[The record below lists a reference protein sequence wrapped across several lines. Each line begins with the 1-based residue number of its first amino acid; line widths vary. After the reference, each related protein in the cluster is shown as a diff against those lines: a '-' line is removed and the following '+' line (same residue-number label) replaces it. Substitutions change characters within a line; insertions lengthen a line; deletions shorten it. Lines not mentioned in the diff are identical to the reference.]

1 MDLQH
6 PIKVVAR
13 RTGLSQHVIRVW
25 EKRYG
30 AVEPARTETNRR
42 LYSETEIERLHLL
55 CQLTQAGHGICRIAK
70 LPTER
75 LRSLH
80 SETTQTGAPA
90 SLVPAPLTPSPAA
103 PSTTP
108 ATNVSERYL
117 EEAMTAIR
125 SLNDVA
131 LDDVLSRAAVELG
144 HQGLLQKVITPL
156 TNRIGLDW
164 EDGTIKVAH
173 EHFASSVLRTFLC
186 NSAKPFALP
195 DSAPVLL
202 VATPSGQ
209 IHELGAVLV
218 AAAAT
223 NKGWRVKYL
232 GTNLPACEING
243 AAVQS
248 KARAV
253 ALSVV
258 YPDDDPH
265 LVQELISLR
274 KYLPTD
280 VAILVGGRAAES
292 YRDAIASIGAS
303 LLTDLTQLNRKLD
316 ELRSTAPQRRVRS
329 VE

>member
-30 AVEPARTETNRR
+30 VVSPFRTATNRR

-55 CQLTQAGHGICRIAK
+55 CQLTQAGHGICHIAK
-70 LPTER
+70 LPLER
-75 LRSLH
+75 LRSLY
-80 SETTQTGAPA
+80 SETTKTG
-90 SLVPAPLTPSPAA
+90 VPNTVPPIPVTLSPSVPSAVADSDAA
-103 PSTTP
+103 
-108 ATNVSERYL
+108 ECYL
-117 EEAMTAIR
+117 EEAMVAIR
-125 SLNDVA
+125 TLNDVA

-164 EDGTIKVAH
+164 EDGTIKIAH

-274 KYLPTD
+274 KYLPSD
-280 VAILVGGRAAES
+280 IAILVGGRAAES
-292 YRDAIASIGAS
+292 YHDAITSIGAS
-303 LLTDLTQLNRKLD
+303 LLTDLPQLNRKLD